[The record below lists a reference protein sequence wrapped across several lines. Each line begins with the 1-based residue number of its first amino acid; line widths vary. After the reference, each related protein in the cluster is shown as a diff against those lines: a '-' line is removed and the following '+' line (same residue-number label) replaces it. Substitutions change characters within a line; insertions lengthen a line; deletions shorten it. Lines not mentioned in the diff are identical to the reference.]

1 MQVCDLNSNPNS
13 NPKNW
18 FPDQNVLMKENITF
32 TTNDPGSFKLA
43 IGIFEKPEDTHP
55 KIKLGIQRR
64 TSTGWYII
72 GDNITKQ

>member
-1 MQVCDLNSNPNS
+1 
-13 NPKNW
+13 
-18 FPDQNVLMKENITF
+18 MKENITF